1 MSQAGGSFPK
11 KHTPKSTKNGQ
22 TILLCWDSP
31 TWEMLP
37 GLDPV
42 VGSPQVI
49 DAHAVPSPKKREPG
63 RIQLKD
69 SAPPAAL
76 GEQLHL
82 VPRRESPGDATEGDT
97 FALMAGA
104 GFGQAEDTNQAL
116 L

>member
-1 MSQAGGSFPK
+1 
-11 KHTPKSTKNGQ
+11 
-22 TILLCWDSP
+22 
-31 TWEMLP
+31 MLS

-42 VGSPQVI
+42 MGSPHVI
-49 DAHAVPSPKKREPG
+49 DAHSVLSPEKGESG

-76 GEQLHL
+76 GEQFHL
-82 VPRRESPGDATEGDT
+82 APCRESPGDATECDT

-116 L
+116 P